1 MKPVAPRASRRPKP
15 LRLHFATW
23 ELAPL
28 AQTGGL
34 GDAAGG
40 LARALVARG
49 HAVTCILPAHR
60 DVLRH
65 PACPALE
72 PCGAFALPTPR
83 GELTGRWLGGTLGGV
98 RLRLLDLPA
107 LYDRPQLYGAPGA
120 AEALRYIALSRAA
133 ASLAAA
139 EQPDV
144 LVAHDWHAALSL
156 CLLRTC
162 FDFGAARGIGAV
174 QVVHNGAFLGRF
186 GADAFDATGLPREL
200 FHPDAL
206 EFWGDL
212 ALLKGGVAWADR
224 VVAVSPR
231 YAAELQTSAFGAGI
245 DGLYRFRSE
254 RLLGI
259 ANGIDAERYD
269 PATDAAL
276 AARFSVQYPK
286 PRGACREALLE
297 ATGLDAPEP
306 GRLLAS
312 IGRLAAQKGWD
323 VLIDA
328 LPGLIENGAS
338 LVLVG
343 DGDAA
348 LVARLR
354 EVAARWPRR
363 VFVAIGW
370 DEALSRRAYA
380 GSDCVLVPSRF
391 EPCGLVQLLAH
402 RYGALPVAHRTG
414 GLVDTIDDGRTGI
427 LFDPLTPEALIA
439 AVERAVDLMRKDG
452 VDAVRRRLL
461 GLDVSWSGPA
471 MSWERVFA
479 AVAREAVR
487 RI

>member
-1 MKPVAPRASRRPKP
+1 MKRVAPRASRRPKP

-60 DVLRH
+60 HVLRH
-65 PACPALE
+65 PSCPTLE
-72 PCGAFALPTPR
+72 PSGAFSLSTPQ
-83 GELTGRWLGGTLGGV
+83 GDVEGRWLGGTLDGV

-120 AEALRYIALSRAA
+120 AEALRYVALSRAA

-139 EQPDV
+139 ERPSV
-144 LVAHDWHAALSL
+144 LVAHDWHAALAL
-156 CLLRTC
+156 CTLRTC
-162 FDFGAARGIGAV
+162 FDFGAARGIGTV

-186 GADAFDATGLPREL
+186 GADAFPATGLPREL
-200 FHPDAL
+200 FHPEAL

-231 YAAELQTSAFGAGI
+231 YAEELQTPAFGAGI
-245 DGLYRFRSE
+245 DGLYRFRAM

-259 ANGIDAERYD
+259 ANGIDTERYD

-276 AARFSVQYPK
+276 AARFSAQYPK
-286 PRGACREALLE
+286 PRAACRTALLE
-297 ATGLDAPEP
+297 ETGLDAPAP
-306 GRLLAS
+306 GRLLAA
-312 IGRLAAQKGWD
+312 IGRLTAQKGWD
-323 VLIDA
+323 VVLDA
-328 LPGLIENGAS
+328 VPALVDGGAS

-343 DGDAA
+343 DGDPA
-348 LVARLR
+348 LAARLR
-354 EVAARWPRR
+354 AAAARWPRR
-363 VFVAIGW
+363 VFAAIGW
-370 DEALSRRAYA
+370 DEPLSRRVYA
-380 GSDCVLVPSRF
+380 GSDCMLVPSRF
-391 EPCGLVQLLAH
+391 EPCGLVQLLAQ
-402 RYGALPVAHRTG
+402 RYGSLPVAHRTG
-414 GLVDTIDDGRTGI
+414 GLVDTIEDGRTGV
-427 LFDPLTPEALIA
+427 LFEPLAPEALVA
-439 AVERAVDLMRKDG
+439 AVERAVRLMHEEG
-452 VDAVRRRLL
+452 PDAVRRRLL

-471 MSWERVFA
+471 LHWERLFA
-479 AVAREAVR
+479 AVAREAAR

>member
-1 MKPVAPRASRRPKP
+1 
-15 LRLHFATW
+15 
-23 ELAPL
+23 
-28 AQTGGL
+28 
-34 GDAAGG
+34 
-40 LARALVARG
+40 
-49 HAVTCILPAHR
+49 
-60 DVLRH
+60 VLRH
-65 PACPALE
+65 PECPVLE
-72 PCGAFALPTPR
+72 PCGAFALATPQ
-83 GELTGRWLGGTLGGV
+83 GDIEGRWLGGTLDGV

-107 LYDRPQLYGAPGA
+107 LYDRPQLYGAPDA
-120 AEALRYIALSRAA
+120 AEALRYVALSRAA

-156 CLLRTC
+156 CVLRTC
-162 FDFGAARGIGAV
+162 FDFGVARGVGTV
-174 QVVHNGAFLGRF
+174 QVVHNGAFLGQF

-231 YAAELQTSAFGAGI
+231 YAAELQSAAFGAGI
-245 DGLYRFRSE
+245 DGLYRFRAD

-259 ANGIDAERYD
+259 ANGIDAVRYD

-276 AARFSVQYPK
+276 AARFSAQYPK
-286 PRGACREALLE
+286 PRGACRDALLE
-297 ATGLDAPEP
+297 ATGLDAPQP
-306 GRLLAS
+306 GRLLAA

-323 VLIDA
+323 VLLDA
-328 LPGLIENGAS
+328 VPALIENGAS
-338 LVLVG
+338 LVLIG
-343 DGDAA
+343 DGDPA

-354 EVAARWPRR
+354 EAALRWPRR

-370 DEALSRRAYA
+370 DEPLSRRTYA

-402 RYGALPVAHRTG
+402 RYGSLPVAHRTG
-414 GLVDTIDDGRTGI
+414 GLVDTIEDGRTGI
-427 LFDPLTPEALIA
+427 LFEPLTPDALVA
-439 AVERAVDLMRKDG
+439 AAERAADLVRKEG
-452 VDAVRRRLL
+452 SDAIRRRLL
-461 GLDVSWSGPA
+461 GLDVSWAGPA

>member
-1 MKPVAPRASRRPKP
+1 LKPGTPRASRRPKP

-40 LARALVARG
+40 LARALVARR

-72 PCGAFALPTPR
+72 SCGDVSLSTPQ
-83 GELTGRWLGGTLGGV
+83 GDIHGRWLGGTHDGV

-107 LYDRPQLYGAPGA
+107 LYDRPQLYGSPGV

-133 ASLAAA
+133 AALAAA
-139 EQPDV
+139 ERPDV

-156 CLLRTC
+156 CALRTC
-162 FDFGAARGIGAV
+162 FDFGAARGIGTV

-186 GADAFDATGLPREL
+186 AADAFPATGLPREL

-206 EFWGDL
+206 EFWNDL

-224 VVAVSPR
+224 IVAVSPR
-231 YAAELQTSAFGAGI
+231 YAEELQTPAFGAGI
-245 DGLYRFRSE
+245 DGLYRFRAE

-259 ANGIDAERYD
+259 VNGIDAERYD
-269 PATDAAL
+269 PQTDATL
-276 AARFSVQYPK
+276 AARFSAQYPK
-286 PRGACREALLE
+286 PRTACRTALLE
-297 ATGLDAPEP
+297 ATGLDAPPP
-306 GRLLAS
+306 GRLLAA
-312 IGRLAAQKGWD
+312 IGRLVAQKGWD

-328 LPGLIENGAS
+328 LPELIRNGAS

-343 DGDAA
+343 DGDPA
-348 LVARLR
+348 LVKRLR
-354 EVAARWPRR
+354 EAVARWPRR
-363 VFVAIGW
+363 VFAAIGW
-370 DEALSRRAYA
+370 DEPLSRRAYA

-391 EPCGLVQLLAH
+391 EPCGLVQLLAQ
-402 RYGALPVAHRTG
+402 RYGSLPVAHRTG
-414 GLVDTIDDGRTGI
+414 GLVDTIEDGRTGI
-427 LFDPLTPEALIA
+427 LFEPLTPETLVV
-439 AVERAVDLMRKDG
+439 AVERAVKLMRDDG
-452 VDAVRRRLL
+452 ADVVRRHLL
-461 GLDVSWSGPA
+461 GLDVSWAGPA
-471 MSWERVFA
+471 TSWERVFA
-479 AVAREAVR
+479 AVAREAAR

>member
-1 MKPVAPRASRRPKP
+1 MKAGAPRASRRPKP

-60 DVLRH
+60 EVLRH
-65 PACPALE
+65 PACSALE
-72 PCGAFALPTPR
+72 PCGAFSLSTPD
-83 GELTGRWLGGTLGGV
+83 GDVAGRWLGGTLDGV
-98 RLRLLDLPA
+98 RLRLLELPA

-120 AEALRYIALSRAA
+120 AEALRYVALSRAA

-139 EQPDV
+139 ERPDV

-156 CLLRTC
+156 CALRTC
-162 FDFGAARGIGAV
+162 FDFGAARGVGTV

-186 GADAFDATGLPREL
+186 GVDAFPATGLPREL
-200 FHPDAL
+200 FHPEAL

-231 YAAELQTSAFGAGI
+231 YAEELQTPAFGAGI
-245 DGLYRFRSE
+245 DGLYRFRAA

-259 ANGIDAERYD
+259 ANGIDSERYD
-269 PATDAAL
+269 PQTDAAL
-276 AARFSVQYPK
+276 AARFSAQYPK
-286 PRGACREALLE
+286 PRAACRSALLDE
-297 ATGLDAPEP
+297 TGLDAPEP
-306 GRLLAS
+306 GRLLAA
-312 IGRLAAQKGWD
+312 IGRLASQKGWD
-323 VLIDA
+323 VLADA
-328 LPGLIENGAS
+328 LPALIEGGAS

-343 DGDAA
+343 DGDPT

-354 EVAARWPRR
+354 EAAARWPRR

-370 DEALSRRAYA
+370 DEALSRRTYA

-402 RYGALPVAHRTG
+402 RYGSLPIAHRTG
-414 GLVDTIDDGRTGI
+414 GLVDTIEDGRTGI
-427 LFDPLTPEALIA
+427 LFEPLGPEALVA
-439 AVERAVDLMRKDG
+439 AVERG
-452 VDAVRRRLL
+452 VALLEAGPDAVRRRLL
-461 GLDVSWSGPA
+461 AIDVSWAGPA
-471 MSWERVFA
+471 LRWERVFA
-479 AVAREAVR
+479 AVAREAAR